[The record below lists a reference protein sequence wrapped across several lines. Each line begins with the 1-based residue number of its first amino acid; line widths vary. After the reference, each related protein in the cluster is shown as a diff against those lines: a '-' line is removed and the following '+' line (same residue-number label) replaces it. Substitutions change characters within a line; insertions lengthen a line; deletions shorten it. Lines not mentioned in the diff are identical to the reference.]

1 MQRDKLYT
9 ATNSNRYFLTPFNT
23 FDWGGLAMQD
33 KQQNPWNYADD
44 LDTTEQ
50 YKNSTNFFGI
60 SKADNPFS
68 KGNLAGGLKA
78 MAGTSLFKGVAG
90 GLGSAVG
97 SIGNNLISDG
107 YSSGAGSAI
116 SGIGSTLGSAIGT
129 VNPVLGAA
137 VSAASGIVGGL
148 TNRAFGTKVD
158 QEALNKAN
166 EETNYFKNFT
176 SNAANF
182 DDVKTLTG
190 AANIGNVY
198 KGGWFSK
205 GSASRKNNELLQ
217 ERINAQNFAVRSI
230 GNNINNIA
238 DDQYNDALANYAA
251 FGGYLGLTPQGDYLS
266 PISSSNPDYDFTNAF
281 SNDPITTAFNLIN
294 NNSNIDEEFTTPNDE
309 AINILQQKINSLETQ
324 NNDLQA
330 LINSN
335 INTNSSNSNIL
346 NHYSSNASK
355 HNSTSKYSSTPSS
368 KSGKEAQKY
377 IKQQLQKSGKFNK
390 TQIEGILQNINRESG
405 FNINSVSDGGKSF
418 GLLQWHS
425 NRAPKDKSLKGQT
438 QYIIDTLSHYDGN
451 KHWMG
456 KENYTGFL
464 NARTPEE
471 AHYYIAKGFER
482 PSQGIINDLRRNAE
496 MSLGK
501 IKALG
506 GIVSTHGSNFS
517 NGLMSINEGGSHE
530 ENPFNG
536 VPFGMDDNG
545 VPNLVEEGETVYNNY
560 VYSRRLKV
568 PKGAYKELGLT
579 NSGKKGI
586 SFADASKKIAEES
599 EDRPNDPI
607 SKKGLQAG
615 LLKLAMLQEQERS
628 KQNPEEG
635 QEGNRFDNG
644 GKINPYAYDDIK
656 NFKYFKDG
664 KYDEGYLDFI
674 NNKLN
679 DDWIN
684 RAMSGAYGDMSRYK
698 GANNFNP
705 TLSRA
710 RALGQDKLYSDWH
723 KAMANAYDEY
733 LMGVDPKTGLP
744 RANMFEYT
752 PSTKLNIKLP
762 ETEAWKNVDNS
773 QKENDD
779 IPTYNTALRYAP
791 AVASGIMT
799 LTDALGITNKPDYT
813 YADKL
818 EALASKVSSPV
829 DISYKPIGNYLT
841 YNPMDIWFEQNRMS
855 ADARAT
861 DRAILNSNV
870 SSGAKM
876 AGLLASGYNNQIS
889 NGQLYRNALDY
900 NNNRRKEVADFN
912 RQTNMFNSQMDLEAA
927 TANARFRQQAQQLG
941 LSGLAQAAALR
952 DSIDQRV
959 GAARSANISN
969 FINSL
974 GNIGRENFAFNVIN
988 KSKSRN
994 YGITDS
1000 GNISHKKNR

>member
-33 KQQNPWNYADD
+33 KQQNPWNYAND

-68 KGNLAGGLKA
+68 KGNLAGGLKS

-90 GLGSAVG
+90 GIGSAVG
-97 SIGNNLISDG
+97 KVGNNLISDG

-116 SGIGSTLGSAIGT
+116 SNVGSTVGSAIGT

-148 TNRAFGTKVD
+148 ANRAFGSKVD
-158 QEALNKAN
+158 EAKLNAAKAG
-166 EETNYFKNFT
+166 TNYFNNFT
-176 SNAANF
+176 SNADNF
-182 DDVKTLTG
+182 DDIKGLTG
-190 AANIGNVY
+190 QANIGTVY
-198 KGGWFSK
+198 KGGWFSSGK
-205 GSASRKNNELLQ
+205 AKKQNEQLMQ
-217 ERINAQNFAVRSI
+217 ERINAQHFAENSI
-230 GNNINNIA
+230 TNNINNIA
-238 DDQYNDALANYAA
+238 DDQYNNALANYAA

-266 PISSSNPDYDFTNAF
+266 PISSNSNSDFTNAF
-281 SNDPITTAFNLIN
+281 SNDPIGTAFNLIN
-294 NNSNIDEEFTTPNDE
+294 NNAIEEDFSTPNDE
-309 AINILQQKINSLETQ
+309 AIYILQQKINDLETK

-330 LINSN
+330 LIDS
-335 INTNSSNSNIL
+335 NSSTNNTML
-346 NHYSSNASK
+346 NHYSSKDSK
-355 HNSTSKYSSTPSS
+355 YKNTSKYNNTPST
-368 KSGKEAQKY
+368 KSARETKNY

-405 FNINSVSDGGKSF
+405 FNTNSVGDGGKSF
-418 GLLQWHS
+418 GLLQWYS
-425 NRAPKDKSLKGQT
+425 DRAPKDTSLKGQT
-438 QYIIDTLSHYDGN
+438 QYLIDTLSHYDGN

-456 KENYTGFL
+456 KENYKGFL

-482 PSQGIINDLRRNAE
+482 PSQRIINDLRRNAE
-496 MSLGK
+496 MSLGRT
-501 IKALG
+501 KALG
-506 GIVSTHGSNFS
+506 GIISTHGSNFS

-536 VPFGMDDNG
+536 VPFGVDAEG
-545 VPNLVEEGETVYNNY
+545 VPNLVEEGETVYNDY
-560 VYSRRLKV
+560 VYSKRLKV
-568 PKGAYKELGLT
+568 PKEAFKELGLNGT
-579 NSGKKGI
+579 SKKGL

-607 SKKGLQAG
+607 SKKGLQTG

-628 KQNPEEG
+628 KQNPEEE
-635 QEGNRFDNG
+635 QEGNKFGEG
-644 GKINPYAYDDIK
+644 GKINPYAYEDIT

-705 TLSRA
+705 TLSKA

-733 LMGVDPKTGLP
+733 LIGVDPKTGLP
-744 RANMFEYT
+744 KANMLEYT

-762 ETEAWKNVDNS
+762 ETEAWKTVDNS
-773 QKENDD
+773 QKEDNN
-779 IPTYNTALRYAP
+779 IPTYNTKLRYAP

-799 LTDALGITNKPDYT
+799 LTDALGLTNKPDYT

-818 EALASKVSSPV
+818 EALASKVSTPSN
-829 DISYKPIGNYLT
+829 ITYNPIGNYLT

-900 NNNRRKEVADFN
+900 NNNRRKEVADFD
-912 RQTNMFNSQMDLEAA
+912 RQTNMFNSQMALEAA

-941 LSGLAQAAALR
+941 LSGLAQAAAMR

-988 KSKSRN
+988 KSKSRK
-994 YGITDS
+994 YGINNS
-1000 GNISHKKNR
+1000 GNISYKKNK

>member
-1 MQRDKLYT
+1 MQRDRLYT
-9 ATNSNRYFLTPFNT
+9 ATDSNRFFLTPINT

-116 SGIGSTLGSAIGT
+116 SSVGSTLGSAIGT

-251 FGGYLGLTPQGDYLS
+251 FGGYLGLTPQNDYTS
-266 PISSSNPDYDFTNAF
+266 PLTISPNYNFTGLFNE
-281 SNDPITTAFNLIN
+281 DPIGSAFNLGTN
-294 NNSNIDEEFTTPNDE
+294 NDKEEFSDSNDSAINE
-309 AINILQQKINSLETQ
+309 LQQRINILETE

-330 LINSN
+330 IINSN
-335 INTNSSNSNIL
+335 TSSNNNSTF
-346 NHYSSNASK
+346 NHYSNN
-355 HNSTSKYSSTPSS
+355 NSSYKGNTKYSASPST

-390 TQIEGILQNINRESG
+390 VQIEGILQNINRESG
-405 FNINSVSDGGKSF
+405 FNINSVGDGGKAF
-418 GLLQWHS
+418 GLLQWHG
-425 NRAPKDKSLKGQT
+425 NRAPKDTSLKGQT

-456 KENYTGFL
+456 KDNYNGFL

-482 PSQGIINDLRRNAE
+482 PAKGIVNDLRRNAE

-579 NSGKKGI
+579 NSGKKEI

-628 KQNPEEG
+628 KQNPEEE
-635 QEGNRFDNG
+635 QEGNRFDTG
-644 GKINPYAYDDIK
+644 GKINPYAYEDIK
-656 NFKYFKDG
+656 NFKYFKEG

-773 QKENDD
+773 QNENDD
-779 IPTYNTALRYAP
+779 IPTYDTRLRYAP

-818 EALASKVSSPV
+818 EALASKVSSPT
-829 DISYKPIGNYLT
+829 DISYKLIGNYLT

-988 KSKSRN
+988 KSKSRK
-994 YGITDS
+994 YGISNS
-1000 GNISHKKNR
+1000 GNISYKKNK